1 MLESALLPFGG
12 ALGWSMETMDANH
25 NVTNWIGARASPTTS
40 GWTLQSNTY
49 TIPSGVAYVALY
61 ATNWKP
67 TSPAVIRVDDGF
79 LIDNRS
85 SLQITQSL
93 DYLPFGELNSSDSA
107 VTSHKF
113 TGLERDGETGLDHTL
128 FRKYSS
134 TLGRWT
140 TPDPA
145 SLSVASPAFPQSW
158 NRYAYVLNNPLVYRD
173 PQGLFCVY
181 LDDSGEKIEALDDN
195 SDSGECGSN
204 GGYRIPGEYGGASQI
219 SIDPDL
225 GIVSGY
231 GYLDGSWQYSVAGAM
246 DSNTWGAWTQT
257 ADAPQQGSFGGNS
270 SWTGTFVKTFVNGV
284 LHGDRQPG
292 ESFGACVDRNIR
304 ETTFGTVDPQK
315 LAQTIPATA
324 VGVAGALMGKVPF
337 NIPFDPGAGGISA
350 FTASAYGLGRALGV
364 GGVAMGGL
372 VGAANGVGRGL
383 AIAGAAIGGL
393 YAGSAINCR

>member
-1 MLESALLPFGG
+1 MTCVCFRSRNSQSGTTHLSFTGQ
-12 ALGWSMETMDANH
+12 DQD
-25 NVTNWIGARASPTTS
+25 TTS
-40 GWTLQSNTY
+40 G
-49 TIPSGVAYVALY
+49 LY
-61 ATNWKP
+61 
-67 TSPAVIRVDDGF
+67 DF
-79 LIDNRS
+79 L
-85 SLQITQSL
+85 L
-93 DYLPFGELNSSDSA
+93 
-107 VTSHKF
+107 
-113 TGLERDGETGLDHTL
+113 
-128 FRKYSS
+128 RKYDAGQS
-134 TLGRWT
+134 RWT
-140 TPDPA
+140 SPDPA
-145 SLSVASPAFPQSW
+145 GLSATSAAFPQSW

-246 DSNTWGAWTQT
+246 DSNTRGAWTQT
-257 ADAPQQGSFGGNS
+257 ADAPQQ
-270 SWTGTFVKTFVNGV
+270 
-284 LHGDRQPG
+284 